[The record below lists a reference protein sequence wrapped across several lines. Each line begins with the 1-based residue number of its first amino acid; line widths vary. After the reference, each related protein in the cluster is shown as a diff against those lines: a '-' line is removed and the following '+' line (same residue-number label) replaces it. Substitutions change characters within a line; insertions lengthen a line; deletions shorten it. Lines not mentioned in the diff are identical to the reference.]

1 MKLIDSPTR
10 TLLAQMREQ
19 APVSSR
25 NTSTGA
31 LLHELYLLFNSR
43 EEISPELIK
52 EAIIVENR
60 LHKNSYEM
68 RRKAWLAVNHR
79 YLAAAPQW
87 VGKALM
93 DAAAAGNQSP
103 DFVSLAYLYF
113 ALRTRLAFLFVTRCV
128 WEQWQAGRTH
138 LSHRDA
144 VRFIYELAEEEVQVR
159 NWHEATKKRMASML
173 LSSLR
178 DFGVLKGKQT
188 RHIQRPSVA
197 LNAAY
202 HLLCVLVAEGKSG
215 LEIIRDPAWRLFLW
229 READVSQA
237 LAQLDQ
243 LGAVQFEKS
252 GQTVMLRL
260 NENGEKQHDP

>member
-1 MKLIDSPTR
+1 MKLIDAATR
-10 TLLAQMREQ
+10 SHLAQLRDRT
-19 APVSSR
+19 AVSSR

-31 LLHELYLLFNSR
+31 LLHEVYTIFSSLEKINP
-43 EEISPELIK
+43 EEIR
-52 EAIIVENR
+52 EAIIVKNR
-60 LHKNSYEM
+60 LHKNSFEM

-79 YLAAAPQW
+79 YLAVAPQW
-87 VGKALM
+87 VGAALIQ
-93 DAAAAGNQSP
+93 AAAAGNQSP
-103 DFVSLAYLYF
+103 EFTSLTYLYF
-113 ALRTRLAFLFVTRCV
+113 ALRTRLAFLFITRFV
-128 WEQWQAGRTH
+128 WKQWQAGRTH
-138 LSHRDA
+138 LTHRDA
-144 VRFIYELAEEEVQVR
+144 VRFIYELAEEEAPVR